1 MSDEDVIIEDEPDVA
16 PSDHPTVLT
25 NNNTPFFWSLVNYVW
40 TFVEGNG
47 YLCII
52 GVVVAYYV
60 YQKSVSYLEEKV
72 KKNRN
77 DVQSNL
83 SPEEQMNRMEA
94 VRRAREKLQAEV
106 DKASAIEAEKIKER
120 EERQRKEKIED
131 WERHKRG
138 EGYKSKI
145 TGAGSSTLK
154 KDNFS
159 HLMGSGS
166 SGGFKSSRPG
176 PSRGGGG

>member
-25 NNNTPFFWSLVNYVW
+25 NNNTPFFWSLVSYVW
-40 TFVEGNG
+40 SFVESNG

-52 GVVVAYYV
+52 GAIVAYYV
-60 YQKSVSYLEEKV
+60 YQKSVSYLEDKV

-77 DVQSNL
+77 GVQSNL

-94 VRRAREKLQAEV
+94 MRRAREKLQAEV
-106 DKASAIEAEKIKER
+106 DKAAAIEAVKMQEK
-120 EERQRKEKIED
+120 EEKQRKEKIED

-138 EGYKSKI
+138 EGYKSK
-145 TGAGSSTLK
+145 TKASTLK
-154 KDNFS
+154 KDNFNP
-159 HLMGSGS
+159 LMGSGA
-166 SGGFKSSRPG
+166 SGGFKSSRPS